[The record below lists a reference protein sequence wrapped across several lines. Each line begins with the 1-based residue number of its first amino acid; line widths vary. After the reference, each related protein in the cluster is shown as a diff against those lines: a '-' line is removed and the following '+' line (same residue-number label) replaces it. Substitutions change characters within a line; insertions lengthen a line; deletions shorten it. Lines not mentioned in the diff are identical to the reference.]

1 MIKTCFRTAKWER
14 FPFVG
19 GGGQFYALDIILK
32 FIYLMK
38 FYLLHFISMMPK
50 YDIHLECILHVD
62 FYRLCI

>member
-1 MIKTCFRTAKWER
+1 MFQNGEMRTI
-14 FPFVG
+14 PFCW
-19 GGGQFYALDIILK
+19 GGGQFSALDINLK